1 MVSGRSQF
9 KCCVRKCKFDYD
21 NLQTSK
27 LIEARHKHAKLY
39 WNMLKRSAHV
49 KQPNVPL
56 STLEHYSKSVNN
68 SDDTLFTPDEDS
80 LHFVDRYE
88 KYEFDVMFQ
97 ELNIP
102 TEHDSLLKAIK
113 QLNTNKSGGPD
124 MFIN

>member
-1 MVSGRSQF
+1 MP
-9 KCCVRKCKFDYD
+9 FDYD
-21 NLQTSK
+21 NLQTSTF
-27 LIEARHKHAKLY
+27 IEARHKHAKLY
-39 WNMLKRSAHV
+39 WNM
-49 KQPNVPL
+49 
-56 STLEHYSKSVNN
+56 
-68 SDDTLFTPDEDS
+68 FTPDEDS